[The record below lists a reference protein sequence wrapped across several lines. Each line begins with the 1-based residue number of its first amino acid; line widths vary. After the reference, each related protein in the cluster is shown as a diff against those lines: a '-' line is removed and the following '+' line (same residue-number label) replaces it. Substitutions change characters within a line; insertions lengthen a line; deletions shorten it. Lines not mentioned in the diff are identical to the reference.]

1 MKKKSNKPKG
11 KQKTTQNKQKAAAT
25 GKSKAKATKK
35 TAKSLKIEP
44 PIINP
49 LFVMIGLAILA
60 IITYFPSF
68 NNGFVNWDDPLYV
81 YNNQRVLNFNFSN
94 FLAMWELFPEK
105 YLAAN
110 YHPLTEVS
118 LGIDQIIFG
127 GKPFGFHLTS
137 TLLHAANAVLVYLLA
152 VRLLKGN
159 QMAAIV
165 AGILFVV
172 HPMRVES
179 VAWIAERKDVLHVFF
194 FLLGL
199 LQYLKYIDTGK
210 DKKHLIFVYILFICS
225 LLSKAQAV
233 TFPVILVLIDY
244 FRGRRDLVKA
254 AIEKAPLFILS
265 LLFGILA
272 IHAQRAAA
280 ADALVSVQHWQRPFT
295 ASMAL
300 LIYLK
305 KLLIPTGLCV
315 LHEYPFK
322 GGMPM
327 QTYFYPALL
336 GFIGYLGG
344 MYYAFKKEKTVWF
357 FGLSFF
363 LVAIL
368 PVLQFLTVGAVLWS
382 ERYTYLPYVGLF
394 LLIGYL
400 VANLKNSE
408 KYGQYSK
415 IAYGLVGVV
424 SIAFLLL
431 SWQRIEIWKDNQTLW
446 DQVRSIYPNNMT
458 PYANLA
464 SHHTDLKDWDACIK
478 YVDMGLERRPKFARL
493 YPMKSYCQ
501 IQKND
506 HQSALQTINTGLS
519 YSPNNNR
526 LLLGAGDSYMSLKNY
541 DKAIEFYSKSIKQGK
556 SLKAYANRGTIYS
569 NKKRNFSAAVKDF
582 EEALKIDPNNLTVLV
597 NIAVTYLQLPN
608 GAQKAFKH
616 ADRATKLYPNDGKG
630 WLMRARSYA
639 GQGNYTQA
647 RKDAQKSKTLG
658 VTQANK
664 YLQEWQGK

>member
-1 MKKKSNKPKG
+1 MKKKSNKPAG
-11 KQKTTQNKQKAAAT
+11 NQK
-25 GKSKAKATKK
+25 KST
-35 TAKSLKIEP
+35 TAKSKKKAAKKTIKSIKMDAPLV
-44 PIINP
+44 NP
-49 LFVMIGLAILA
+49 LFVMIGLAVLA

-81 YNNQRVLNFNFSN
+81 YDNQRVLNFNFSN
-94 FLAMWELFPEK
+94 FLAMWDLFPEK

-118 LGIDQIIFG
+118 LGIDQIIYG

-137 TLLHAANAVLVYLLA
+137 TLFHAANSVLVYLLV

-159 QMAAIV
+159 QIAAII
-165 AGILFVV
+165 AGVLFVV

-194 FLLGL
+194 FLLGT

-210 DKKHLIFVYILFICS
+210 VKKHLIFVYLLFLCS

-233 TFPVILVLIDY
+233 TFPVILLLIDY
-244 FRGRRDLVKA
+244 MRGRRDFVKA
-254 AIEKAPLFILS
+254 VIEKAPMFIMS

-280 ADALVSVQHWQRPFT
+280 ADTLVSVQNWQRPFT

-305 KLLIPTGLCV
+305 KLFIPTGLCV

-327 QTYFYPALL
+327 QAYFYPALL
-336 GFIGYLGG
+336 GFVGYLGVI
-344 MYYAFKKEKTVWF
+344 YYAFKKEKTVWV

-363 LVAIL
+363 LIAIL

-394 LLIGYL
+394 MLVGYA
-400 VANLKNSE
+400 VSTLKDHPKLAS
-408 KYGQYSK
+408 YSK
-415 IAYGLVGVV
+415 IAYGLVGLV
-424 SIAFLLL
+424 SIGFLLM
-431 SWQRIEIWKDNQTLW
+431 SWQRIEVWKDNQTLW
-446 DQVRSIYPNNMT
+446 DQVRSIHPNNMT

-464 SHHTDLKDWDACIK
+464 SHHTDLKDWDSCIK
-478 YVDMGLERRPKFARL
+478 YVDMGLERRPRFARL
-493 YPMKSYCQ
+493 YPMKSFCQ
-501 IQKND
+501 VQKKD
-506 HQSALQTINTGLS
+506 FQGALQTINTGLS
-519 YSPNNNR
+519 YAPNDNR
-526 LLLGAGDSYMSLKNY
+526 LLVSAGDSYMSLQNY
-541 DKAIEFYSKSIKQGK
+541 DKAIEFYTKSIQQGK
-556 SLKAYANRGTIYS
+556 SLKAYANRGTLYS
-569 NKKRNFSAAVKDF
+569 NKKRKYKAAVKDF
-582 EEALKIDPNNLTVLV
+582 DEALKIDPNNLTVLL
-597 NIAVTYLQLPN
+597 NIAVTHLQIPGN
-608 GAQKAFKH
+608 SQSAVKH
-616 ADRATKLYPNDGKG
+616 ADRAVRLFPNDGRG
-630 WLMRARSYA
+630 WLMRARGNA
-639 GQGNYTQA
+639 GLGKYGPA
-647 RKDAQKSKTLG
+647 IKDAQKAKSLG
-658 VTQANK
+658 VAQASK

>member
-11 KQKTTQNKQKAAAT
+11 NQKGAQSKQASASSS
-25 GKSKAKATKK
+25 KSKAKTNKK
-35 TAKSLKIEP
+35 TTRSLKMEA
-44 PIINP
+44 PIVNP
-49 LFVMIGLAILA
+49 LYVMIGLVVLA
-60 IITYFPSF
+60 IVTYFPSF

-81 YNNQRVLNFNFSN
+81 YNNQRVLNFNFTN
-94 FLAMWELFPEK
+94 FMAMWDLFPEK

-118 LGIDQIIFG
+118 LGIDQVIFG

-137 TLLHAANAVLVYLLA
+137 TLFHAANSVLVYLL
-152 VRLLKGN
+152 VTRLLKGN
-159 QMAAIV
+159 QIAAII
-165 AGILFVV
+165 AGVLFVV

-199 LQYLKYIDTGK
+199 LQYLKYIDKGK
-210 DKKHLIFVYILFICS
+210 VKKHLIFVYILFICS

-233 TFPVILVLIDY
+233 TFPVILILMDY
-244 FRGRRDLVKA
+244 LRGRRDLVKSVL
-254 AIEKAPLFILS
+254 EKAPLFILS
-265 LLFGILA
+265 LLFGMLA

-280 ADALVSVQHWQRPFT
+280 ADSLVSVQNWQRPFT

-305 KLLIPTGLCV
+305 KLFIPTGLCV

-322 GGMPM
+322 GGMAM
-327 QTYFYPALL
+327 QSYFYPALL
-336 GFIGYLGG
+336 GFIGYLGAIF
-344 MYYAFKKEKTVWF
+344 YAFKKEKTIWV

-363 LVAIL
+363 LIAIL

-394 LLIGYL
+394 MLIGYFVSTLKDSPKL
-400 VANLKNSE
+400 V
-408 KYGQYSK
+408 QYSK
-415 IAYGLVGVV
+415 IAYGLVGLV
-424 SIAFLLL
+424 SVGFLLM
-431 SWQRIEIWKDNQTLW
+431 SWQRIEVWKDNQTLW
-446 DQVRSIYPNNMT
+446 DQVRSIHPNNMT

-464 SHHTDLKDWDACIK
+464 SHHTDLKDWDQCIK

-501 IQKND
+501 IQKKD
-506 HQSALQTINTGLS
+506 VQGALKTINAGLS

-526 LLLGAGDSYMSLKNY
+526 LLLGAGDSYMSLQNY
-541 DKAIEFYSKSIKQGK
+541 DKAIEYYGKSIQQGK

-569 NKKRNFSAAVKDF
+569 NKKRNYNAAVKDF
-582 EEALKIDPNNLTVLV
+582 EEALKIDPNNLTVLL

-608 GAQKAFKH
+608 GAKKAFKH
-616 ADRATKLYPNDGKG
+616 ADRATKLFPKDGRG

-639 GQGNYTQA
+639 GQGNLTQA
-647 RKDAQKSKTLG
+647 KKDGQKAKSLG
-658 VTQANK
+658 VAQANK
-664 YLQEWQGK
+664 YLQEWK

>member
-1 MKKKSNKPKG
+1 MKNKSNKPKG
-11 KQKTTQNKQKAAAT
+11 KQKSANKPKA
-25 GKSKAKATKK
+25 GNKAKSTKK
-35 TAKSLKIEP
+35 SIKPAKALKMDAP
-44 PIINP
+44 LVNP
-49 LFVMIGLAILA
+49 LYVMIGLVLLA
-60 IITYFPSF
+60 IVTYFPSF

-118 LGIDQIIFG
+118 LGIDQILFG

-137 TLLHAANAVLVYLLA
+137 TLLHAANAVLVYLL
-152 VRLLKGN
+152 VTRLLTGN
-159 QMAAIV
+159 QIAAII
-165 AGILFVV
+165 AGVLFIV

-199 LQYLKYIDTGK
+199 LQYLKYVDSNK
-210 DKKHLIFVYILFICS
+210 VKKHLLFAGLFFVCS

-233 TFPVILVLIDY
+233 MFPVILILIDY
-244 FRGRRDLVKA
+244 LRGRRDLVKS
-254 AIEKAPLFILS
+254 AIEKAPFFILS

-280 ADALVSVQHWQRPFT
+280 ADTLVSVETWQRPFT

-305 KLLIPTGLCV
+305 KLFIPTGLCV

-327 QTYFYPALL
+327 QAYFYPALL
-336 GFIGYLGG
+336 GLIGYLGAI
-344 MYYAFKKEKTVWF
+344 YYAFKKEKTVWV

-363 LVAIL
+363 LFAIL

-394 LLIGYL
+394 MLIGYFI
-400 VANLKNSE
+400 ASFKDHPKLK
-408 KYGQYSK
+408 QYTK
-415 IAYGLVGVV
+415 IAYGLVGLV
-424 SIAFLLL
+424 SIGFLLL
-431 SWQRIEIWKDNQTLW
+431 SWQRIEVWKDNQTLW
-446 DQVRSIYPNNMT
+446 DQVRSMYPNNMT

-464 SHHTDLKDWDACIK
+464 SHHTDLKDWDTCIK
-478 YVDMGLERRPKFARL
+478 YVDMGLERRPRFARL

-501 IQKND
+501 IQKKD
-506 HQSALQTINTGLS
+506 YQSALKTINTGLG
-519 YSPNNNR
+519 YAPNNNR
-526 LLLGAGDSYMSLKNY
+526 LLLGAGDSYMSLQNY
-541 DKAIEFYSKSIKQGK
+541 DKAIEFYGKSIQQGK
-556 SLKAYANRGTIYS
+556 SLKAYANRGTLYS
-569 NKKRNFSAAVKDF
+569 NKKRNYTAAVKDF
-582 EEALKIDPNNLTVLV
+582 EEALKLDPNNLTVLV
-597 NIAVTYLQLPN
+597 NIAVTHLQLPN
-608 GAQKAFKH
+608 GAKNAFKY
-616 ADRATKLYPNDGKG
+616 ADRAVKRFPNDGKG

-639 GQGNYTQA
+639 GQGKYA
-647 RKDAQKSKTLG
+647 SAIKDAQKAKSLG
-658 VTQANK
+658 IGQANK
-664 YLQEWQGK
+664 YLLEWQGK